1 MLFKNPIMMAGGP
14 GRGAEA
20 TPTDSR
26 GEAGVPAAGLQG
38 WICLRPA
45 SLRLPACVCG
55 EGEGVLIDITE
66 CKAADLMI
74 NEFWRVNQN
83 YLISVN

>member
-1 MLFKNPIMMAGGP
+1 MC
-14 GRGAEA
+14 
-20 TPTDSR
+20 S
-26 GEAGVPAAGLQG
+26 V
-38 WICLRPA
+38 
-45 SLRLPACVCG
+45 SVCG
-55 EGEGVLIDITE
+55 EGEGVLIDIIE